1 MGGKGGSVGNGGG
14 NTVQVN
20 KLASQVRADNS
31 QRRLRIFI
39 SGQPRREGLMLV
51 QFGRDRPDIEANFTG
66 LTVLSRRVGSIQ
78 NLDVQKFLKYHGNGS
93 ICATNYKLIYRYKR
107 LINDRRI
114 EESKEKKCHIFII
127 ILYQYLSRFD
137 RRIMQKFIMV

>member
-1 MGGKGGSVGNGGG
+1 MGGKGGSVGNGEG

-51 QFGRDRPDIEANFTG
+51 QLGRDRPDIEANFTG
-66 LTVLSRRVGSIQ
+66 LTVLSRRVGSI
-78 NLDVQKFLKYHGNGS
+78 
-93 ICATNYKLIYRYKR
+93 
-107 LINDRRI
+107 
-114 EESKEKKCHIFII
+114 
-127 ILYQYLSRFD
+127 
-137 RRIMQKFIMV
+137 